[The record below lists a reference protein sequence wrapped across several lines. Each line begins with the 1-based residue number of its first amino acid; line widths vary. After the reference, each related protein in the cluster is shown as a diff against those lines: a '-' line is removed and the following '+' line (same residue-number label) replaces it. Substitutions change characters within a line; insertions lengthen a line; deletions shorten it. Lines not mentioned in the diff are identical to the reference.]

1 MLTII
6 SLGKEYQAYEQSIGR
21 LSMQINFEKID
32 FAKTSAFLCFTL
44 NLGLPINTY
53 RDLNAFPDNAC
64 LGAYIPAN
72 HEIVVTS
79 DSAGITIMP
88 FKDFKSNMDTHFAM
102 NIAVTKKDYSQ
113 VLIYKSTL
121 HFTTI
126 FSDLILL
133 SMRTPILT
141 LTKAKLDGIVA
152 KETEVLKKIKQ
163 VMSFIGL
170 STSRKRSL
178 SDFIFGPNLSKST
191 FLYYIKSS
199 NHVNCGT

>member
-1 MLTII
+1 MPFYA
-6 SLGKEYQAYEQSIGR
+6 SLSI
-21 LSMQINFEKID
+21 
-32 FAKTSAFLCFTL
+32 SAFLSIL
-44 NLGLPINTY
+44 I
-53 RDLNAFPDNAC
+53 
-64 LGAYIPAN
+64 AN

-133 SMRTPILT
+133 
-141 LTKAKLDGIVA
+141 K
-152 KETEVLKKIKQ
+152 
-163 VMSFIGL
+163 
-170 STSRKRSL
+170 
-178 SDFIFGPNLSKST
+178 
-191 FLYYIKSS
+191 
-199 NHVNCGT
+199 C

>member
-6 SLGKEYQAYEQSIGR
+6 SLGEEYQAYEQSIDR

-44 NLGLPINTY
+44 NLGLPVNTY
-53 RDLNAFPDNAC
+53 RDLNAFPDSSC

-88 FKDFKSNMDTHFAM
+88 FKDFKSIVDNHFTM
-102 NIAVTKKDYSQ
+102 NIEVTKKDYSQ

-126 FSDLILL
+126 FSDSILL

-170 STSRKRSL
+170 SHTRKRSL
-178 SDFIFGPNLSKST
+178 TDFIFGPNLSE
-191 FLYYIKSS
+191 
-199 NHVNCGT
+199 